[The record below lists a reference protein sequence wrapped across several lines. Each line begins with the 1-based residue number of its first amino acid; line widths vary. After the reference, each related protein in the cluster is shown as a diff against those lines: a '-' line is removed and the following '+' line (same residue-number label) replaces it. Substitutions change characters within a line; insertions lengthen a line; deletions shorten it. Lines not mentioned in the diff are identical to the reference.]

1 MMCVKHLIS
10 LRHPI
15 DKYFIY
21 GKDVDNKLKAY
32 IYDWSSARHVD
43 LPDGTL
49 DYICR
54 KFQVKRS
61 NLFNLCQK
69 L

>member
-1 MMCVKHLIS
+1 MKWVNDLIS

-15 DKYFIY
+15 DKYFTY
-21 GKDVDNKLKAY
+21 GKDNDNKLKAY

-43 LPDGTL
+43 LPDATL

-54 KFQVKRS
+54 KFQAK
-61 NLFNLCQK
+61 
-69 L
+69 